1 MKEKSSGYLIWGVVI
16 TVIGS
21 ICFSAKAIFVKLAY
35 VETSVDAVSLLALRM
50 IFSVPFFLASAF
62 ITSSQK
68 DNVKFTPRQW
78 IYVALIGCL
87 GYYVSSLL
95 DFLGL
100 LYISAG
106 MERLILFMYP
116 TLVVLMSAIAFKEK
130 IKTKQWV
137 ALILTYAGLLVAFTG
152 EVSLGSSS
160 DPNFY
165 LGCFLV
171 FACAVTFATYIV
183 GSGKLIPLVGPVKF
197 NSYAMS
203 FAAIGVLLHFFI
215 TSDKSLLN
223 LDNKVYIF
231 SFLMAIISTV
241 VPSYLRSEGIKRIGP
256 ENASIV
262 TSIGPASTIIQANIF
277 LDEPIFALQIA
288 GTVLILAGVLLIGWR
303 SGKTFPGRLFNLSSY
318 FRT

>member
-1 MKEKSSGYLIWGVVI
+1 MGEKSSGYLIGGVLI
-16 TVIGS
+16 TILGS

-35 VETSVDAVSLLALRM
+35 FETDVDPISLLALRM
-50 IFSVPFFLASAF
+50 VFSIPFFLGSAL
-62 ITSSQK
+62 ITSSKK
-68 DNVKFTPRQW
+68 DNVKFTGKQW
-78 IYVALIGCL
+78 VYIAFIGCL

-95 DFLGL
+95 DFHGL
-100 LYISAG
+100 KYISAG

-116 TLVVLMSAIAFKEK
+116 TIVVIMSSLISKEK

-137 ALILTYAGLLVAFTG
+137 ALILTYAGLAIAFAG
-152 EVSLGSSS
+152 EASLGSSS

-183 GSGKLIPLVGPVKF
+183 GSGKLIPMVGPVKF

-203 FAAIGVLLHFFI
+203 FAAVGVLLHFFI
-215 TSDKSLLN
+215 TSDKSLFQF
-223 LDNKVYIF
+223 DNNVYIF
-231 SFLMAIISTV
+231 AFLMAIISTV
-241 VPSYLRSEGIKRIGP
+241 IPSYLRSEGIKRIGP
-256 ENASIV
+256 ENTSII

-288 GTVLILAGVLLIGWR
+288 GTVLILAGVTLISWKAKR
-303 SGKTFPGRLFNLSSY
+303 NLS
-318 FRT
+318 

>member
-1 MKEKSSGYLIWGVVI
+1 MGEKSSGYLIGGVLI
-16 TVIGS
+16 TILGS

-35 VETSVDAVSLLALRM
+35 FETAVDPISLLALRM
-50 IFSVPFFLASAF
+50 VFSIPFFVGSAL
-62 ITSSQK
+62 ISSSQK
-68 DNVKFTPRQW
+68 GNVKFTGKQW
-78 IYVALIGCL
+78 VYIAFIGCL

-100 LYISAG
+100 QYISAG

-116 TLVVLMSAIAFKEK
+116 TIVVIISSLISKEK

-137 ALILTYAGLLVAFTG
+137 ALILTYAGLAIAFTG
-152 EVSLGSSS
+152 EASLGSSS

-183 GSGKLIPLVGPVKF
+183 GSGKLIPMVGPVKF

-203 FAAIGVLLHFFI
+203 FAGIGVLLHFFI
-215 TSDKSLLN
+215 TSDKSLLQF
-223 LDNKVYIF
+223 DNNVYIF
-231 SFLMAIISTV
+231 AFLMAIISTV
-241 VPSYLRSEGIKRIGP
+241 IPSYLRSEGIKRIGP
-256 ENASIV
+256 ENTSII

-288 GTVLILAGVLLIGWR
+288 GTVLILAGVTLISWKSKR
-303 SGKTFPGRLFNLSSY
+303 NLA
-318 FRT
+318 